1 MWEKPKAD
9 EPVVDIEDA
18 DDLLRYLRETGR
30 IERDET
36 PIVRTLRGGV
46 SNKTILLQR
55 PDGSRWVLKQALP
68 KARISSS
75 RMPE

>member
-1 MWEKPKAD
+1 MAPSSPVLLDQDRWCRLAVGLVLNFKEENMREKPKAD

-36 PIVRTLRGGV
+36 PV
-46 SNKTILLQR
+46 
-55 PDGSRWVLKQALP
+55 VLAGC
-68 KARISSS
+68 
-75 RMPE
+75 